1 MIKPFLSVALLAT
14 TAVVAAADAPKSP
27 EARIA
32 ELEAR
37 IAKLEAAQQPPE
49 LGAQMLELQIRHAR
63 LWFAG
68 AAKNWMLA
76 AFSLHE
82 LDEALDGVVAGNPEH
97 AAMQPARLAD
107 VLPAMMDPGLKAV
120 QQAIDRK
127 DAKGFATAYDQLTE
141 GCNACHA
148 AGGFDFN
155 RFRRPKTQLLDNQIY
170 EPAKGQ

>member
-1 MIKPFLSVALLAT
+1 MEQLGRSLAPSIHGHDTIKKALADMRECVEVLRDRGSI
-14 TAVVAAADAPKSP
+14 TAAEYEEIRLVAAADAPKSP

-49 LGAQMLELQIRHAR
+49 LGEQMLELQIRHAR

-82 LDEALDGVVAGNPEH
+82 LDEA
-97 AAMQPARLAD
+97 
-107 VLPAMMDPGLKAV
+107 
-120 QQAIDRK
+120 
-127 DAKGFATAYDQLTE
+127 
-141 GCNACHA
+141 
-148 AGGFDFN
+148 
-155 RFRRPKTQLLDNQIY
+155 
-170 EPAKGQ
+170 

>member
-1 MIKPFLSVALLAT
+1 MTRHLLTLVLLAAAAAAT
-14 TAVVAAADAPKSP
+14 AADAPKSP

-68 AAKNWMLA
+68 AAKNWTLA

-82 LDEALDGVVAGNPEH
+82 LDEALEGVVAGNPEH
-97 AAMQPARLAD
+97 PAMQPARLAD
-107 VLPAMMDPGLKAV
+107 VLPAMMDPGIKAV
-120 QQAIDRK
+120 QAALDRK
-127 DAKGFATAYDQLTE
+127 DAKAFAIAYDQLTN

-155 RFRRPKTQLLDNQIY
+155 RFGRPKTPLLDNQLY
-170 EPAKGQ
+170 EPAKP